1 MEKKEGLW
9 EVEKVAERMCWFLLG
24 VKAQVQYGQPPPPPP
39 PRLLLSVIMQAFE
52 VETFSVCETSHL

>member
-1 MEKKEGLW
+1 MW
-9 EVEKVAERMCWFLLG
+9 EVEKVAERVCWFLLG
-24 VKAQVQYGQPPPPPP
+24 VKAQVQYGQPP